1 MNNFALGIYN
11 ICLDRSHKLLI
22 FKEYHG
28 EYVASSESELGL
40 SPNPSLACGSGV
52 GGVPIPTTGR
62 KLSTLPTL

>member
-28 EYVASSESELGL
+28 EYVASSESEFDSPTPLTRLRVRGWG
-40 SPNPSLACGSGV
+40 SPNSDDWKKA
-52 GGVPIPTTGR
+52 
-62 KLSTLPTL
+62 